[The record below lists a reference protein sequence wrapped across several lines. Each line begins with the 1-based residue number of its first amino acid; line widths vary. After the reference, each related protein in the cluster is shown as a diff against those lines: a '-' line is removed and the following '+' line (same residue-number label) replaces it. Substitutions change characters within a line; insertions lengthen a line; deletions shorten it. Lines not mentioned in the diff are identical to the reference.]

1 MAYNKVGGIQM
12 TNEKQNRNTK
22 KTTVK
27 NHISVNNLP
36 PDILPLPYHSNQK
49 GTPQVDDDT
58 QNAADIYDFLPD
70 GIYDRYSD

>member
-1 MAYNKVGGIQM
+1 MI
-12 TNEKQNRNTK
+12 NENK
-22 KTTVK
+22 KTNPQKK
-27 NHISVNNLP
+27 NIKVNSLP

-49 GTPQVDDDT
+49 GTPQIDDDT